1 MKPTGCLP
9 VSFLQQDLQQ
19 QQQQQQEEEEEEPA
33 EPEIALKSHRAT

>member
-19 QQQQQQEEEEEEPA
+19 QQQQEEEEEEPP
-33 EPEIALKSHRAT
+33 EPEKALKSHRAT